1 VADLDQE
8 FLKKLRQAFAFEAKE
23 QLQIISSH
31 LLKLEQQQDEKIRK
45 ELIEVMFRQ
54 AHNLKGSARAVNMT
68 GIESVC
74 QSLETALSEMK
85 KGEVPAPK
93 NYLDT
98 LLACADV
105 LERLLAEED
114 SVSEQLDAII
124 TKVKHEL
131 GAFFPTS
138 GAPFSAP
145 PDDFVGVTDT
155 VLAVETSGAGMG
167 SGKAPATTGTT
178 SEKAAT
184 INSVRLSAAK
194 LDELL
199 LQAEEMLS
207 IKRVAIQH
215 AADIGSLTD
224 EAELWKKGWQN
235 FAVNLHALQATAGRE
250 LTEADLLSVGAQLN
264 KALGFLEWNQHQLNA
279 WVARLLQQRKLVL
292 GDTHAITTGVDSFL
306 ESTKKLLLTPCSA
319 LFEGFPRLVRE
330 MSRDLGKDVELKML
344 GADVELDRRILTRMR
359 DPLVHL
365 IRNSIDHGVELPEVR
380 LQNGKPAKATLTIA
394 VKQDESGK
402 VEINIYDDGAGID
415 VSKVTAAAVKSGS
428 ISKLEAQS
436 MTEAD
441 KIDLIFQS
449 ALSTSP
455 IITEISGHGLGMAI
469 VKENVGN
476 LGGRIEV
483 DTMAGAGTRFKIF
496 LPVSI
501 ATFQG
506 VLLDTGGTIVTVP
519 KANLLRVLRVDA
531 GKIKIIEDKD
541 AFDFNGALRP
551 LLRLFDLL
559 EMENP
564 AKDLD
569 NPAFLLVAVVRAG
582 DEILGLIVD
591 DVLEEQEVMVKKLGK
606 PLNRVRNI
614 AGVTILRT
622 GEAVPVLNVS
632 DLMKSAK
639 RQSGKRAGA
648 AASYLSPRNKKRI
661 LVVDDTLTSRML
673 VKNIMEA
680 AGYEVKTAADGLEA
694 FSALKSEPFDLVLAD
709 VEMPRMNG
717 LELTKKVRETNKI
730 ADLPVV
736 LLTSLATREHR
747 EKGVQAGASAYFT
760 KGSFDQTSLLDVI
773 KRLI

>member
-1 VADLDQE
+1 VADPDSD
-8 FLKKLRQAFAFEAKE
+8 FLKKLRHAFAFEAKE

-54 AHNLKGSARAVNMT
+54 AHNLKGSARAVNMNR
-68 GIESVC
+68 IESVC
-74 QSLETALSEMK
+74 QSLEAALSEMK

-114 SVSEQLDAII
+114 SDSEQLESTI

-131 GAFFPTS
+131 GAFFPTF
-138 GAPFSAP
+138 GAPVSASAS
-145 PDDFVGVTDT
+145 DDVLVTDI
-155 VLAVETSGAGMG
+155 VLAVDTSGTSG
-167 SGKAPATTGTT
+167 SSKAPAT
-178 SEKAAT
+178 SEKTAT
-184 INSVRLSAAK
+184 IDSVRLSAAK

-199 LQAEEMLS
+199 LQSEEMLS
-207 IKRVAIQH
+207 IKRAAIQH
-215 AADIGSLTD
+215 AADIGSLTNG
-224 EAELWKKGWQN
+224 AELWKKAWHT
-235 FAVNLHALQATAGRE
+235 FAPNLRALRTAANRE

-264 KALGFLEWNQHQLNA
+264 KAVAFLDWNQYQVNA
-279 WVARLLQQRKLVL
+279 GVARLLQQRKLVSA
-292 GDTHAITTGVDSFL
+292 DTHAIAAGVDSFL

-330 MSRDLGKDVELKML
+330 MSRDLGKDVDLKML
-344 GADVELDRRILTRMR
+344 GTDVELDRRVLTRMR

-365 IRNSIDHGVELPEVR
+365 IRNSIDHGIEPPDVR
-380 LQNGKPAKATLTIA
+380 LQKGKPTKATITIA

-402 VEINIYDDGAGID
+402 VEINIADDGAGID
-415 VSKVTAAAVKSGS
+415 VSRVTAAAVKSGT
-428 ISKLEAQS
+428 INQAEAQS
-436 MTEAD
+436 MTEED
-441 KIDLIFQS
+441 KIGLIFQS
-449 ALSTSP
+449 ALTTSP
-455 IITEISGHGLGMAI
+455 IITEISGHGLGLAI

-483 DTMAGAGTRFKIF
+483 DTSFGVGTVFKIY
-496 LPVSI
+496 LPVTI

-506 VLLDTGGTIVTVP
+506 VLLSTGGATVTVP
-519 KANLLRVLRVDA
+519 KANLLRVLRLDA
-531 GKIKIIEDKD
+531 SKIKMIEDKD
-541 AFDFNGALRP
+541 AFDFSGALRP

-559 EMENP
+559 EMENK
-564 AKDLD
+564 AKESD

-582 DEILGLIVD
+582 DEILGLIID
-591 DVLEEQEVMVKKLGK
+591 DVLEEQEVIVKKLGK

-639 RQSGKRAGA
+639 RQSGKRAGTA
-648 AASYLSPRNKKRI
+648 AEYLSPRNKKRI

-680 AGYEVKTAADGLEA
+680 AGYEVKTAVDGLEA
-694 FSALKSEPFDLVLAD
+694 FSTLNSEPFDLVLCD

-717 LELTKKVRETNKI
+717 LELTKKVRETTKI
-730 ADLPVV
+730 ADIPVV
-736 LLTSLATREHR
+736 LLTSLASREHR
-747 EKGVQAGASAYFT
+747 EKGVQAGATAYFT